1 MRDPSIKSRQELL
14 LNSMNQNLKEID
26 HHVQVQEQRNIK
38 VQETLETPVNQIIW
52 DADKIKQK
60 NEVLA

>member
-52 DADKIKQK
+52 DADKIK
-60 NEVLA
+60 